1 MKEGRDEERRARWGW
16 TVLGSRKRC
25 SWEATNSPLYSM
37 HKQVQDPNY
46 TCWTEKQEKINP
58 FMTGTKKE
66 NLPGTVL
73 VLTVFKQCKKAQ
85 VASDM
90 IYITLH
96 NFMITIWQESS
107 RPHLFHLFVAKKEE
121 KKKNILDKQF
131 FSPIP
136 KNPKKGVLQLFS
148 VMCVYHLESECS
160 NLKPCWCNGIS
171 EQIFTDPRLLP
182 KPWCQNG
189 KDSLLAGK
197 LHRAAWPG
205 NRCISHKCKTKI
217 IPATLQ
223 GWLEERIKCIARYH
237 RRHTIKTFPGGQTLF
252 VKSRSGTWVR

>member
-46 TCWTEKQEKINP
+46 TCWTEKQEKINS

-121 KKKNILDKQF
+121 KKKKTF
-131 FSPIP
+131 WTSSF
-136 KNPKKGVLQLFS
+136 
-148 VMCVYHLESECS
+148 
-160 NLKPCWCNGIS
+160 
-171 EQIFTDPRLLP
+171 
-182 KPWCQNG
+182 
-189 KDSLLAGK
+189 SLLF
-197 LHRAAWPG
+197 L
-205 NRCISHKCKTKI
+205 KI
-217 IPATLQ
+217 Q
-223 GWLEERIKCIARYH
+223 
-237 RRHTIKTFPGGQTLF
+237 RREFYSSSQWCVSTIWSLS
-252 VKSRSGTWVR
+252 VLI